1 MADPGEGVPARAT
14 AVRIQPETGPV
25 EATEAQTVAGGQW
38 TRAERVRQHLVLGRD
53 FGIIGFLVALVVA
66 LSISSSAFRTGGNV
80 ANMLNQMSWEGI
92 AACGATMTI
101 VSGGF
106 DLSQG
111 SVYAFCA
118 IVSVMLAGPLGTA
131 GSFAAATLI
140 GFCFGAANGA
150 VIAFGRINSFIATLA
165 TSYVI
170 LGFATVVTS
179 GNVESTSVPGF
190 MVMNNTYAGITVAAW
205 TFIGVAI
212 VTGLVLSYSRFGRGL
227 YAIGGN
233 AEAARLSGIPIWL
246 YRVVVFGISGACAGI
261 AGIIAGSQAG
271 SADPSIGSTLA
282 LTAIAATVVG
292 GTSIMGGEGAIW
304 RAVVGTIIIELINNG
319 FVLLNLNPV
328 YEDVVFGFLVLVA
341 VGLDQLLRR
350 RST

>member
-1 MADPGEGVPARAT
+1 MSNEPVSGPQVGVAERRAVSSED
-14 AVRIQPETGPV
+14 A
-25 EATEAQTVAGGQW
+25 
-38 TRAERVRQHLVLGRD
+38 TRAEAARKRLISARD
-53 FGIIGFLVALVVA
+53 FGILAFLVALVVA
-66 LSISSSAFRTGGNV
+66 LSATSSSFRTLGNV

-118 IVSVMLAGPLGTA
+118 ILSVMLAGTLGTA
-131 GSFAAATLI
+131 GAFAVAILV
-140 GFCFGAANGA
+140 GFCFGAANGG
-150 VIAFGRINSFIATLA
+150 VIALGRINSFIATLA

-170 LGFATVVTS
+170 VGFATVVTG
-179 GNVESTSVPGF
+179 GNVESTTAAGF
-190 MVMNNTYAGITVAAW
+190 MVMNNTYAGITAAAW

-212 VTGLVLSYSRFGRGL
+212 VTGVILSYSRFGRGL

-233 AEAARLSGIPIWL
+233 SEAARLSGVPIWL
-246 YRVVVFGISGACAGI
+246 YRVVVFGISGACAGV
-261 AGIIAGSQAG
+261 AGIIGASQAG

-292 GTSIMGGEGAIW
+292 GTSILGGEGAIW
-304 RAVVGTIIIELINNG
+304 RAVVGTVIIELINNG

-328 YEDVVFGFLVLVA
+328 YEDVVFGGLVLLA
-341 VGLDQLLRR
+341 VGMDQLLRR
-350 RST
+350 RVT

>member
-1 MADPGEGVPARAT
+1 MSEQLPPGAVGIAAKPGVRPQEVGR
-14 AVRIQPETGPV
+14 
-25 EATEAQTVAGGQW
+25 GGSGH
-38 TRAERVRQHLVLGRD
+38 RRLSYGRD
-53 FGIIGFLVALVVA
+53 FGIVAFLVALVVA
-66 LSISSSAFRTGGNV
+66 LSATSASFRTLGNV

-118 IVSVMLAGPLGTA
+118 ILSVMLAGPLGTA
-131 GSFAAATLI
+131 GAFAVAI
-140 GFCFGAANGA
+140 IVGFGFGAANGG
-150 VIAFGRINSFIATLA
+150 VIAFARVNSFIATLA

-170 LGFATVVTS
+170 VGLATVVTG
-179 GNVESTSVPGF
+179 GNVASTSAPGF
-190 MVMNNTYAGITVAAW
+190 LVMNNTYGGITVAAW
-205 TFIGVAI
+205 SFIAVAL
-212 VTGLVLSYSRFGRGL
+212 VTGLLLAYSGFGRGL

-233 AEAARLSGIPIWL
+233 PEAARLSGISIGL
-246 YRVVVFGISGACAGI
+246 YRVAVFGISGACAGI
-261 AGIIAGSQAG
+261 AGIIGGSQAG
-271 SADPSIGSTLA
+271 SADPSIGSSLA

-304 RAVVGTIIIELINNG
+304 RAVVGTVIIELINNG

-328 YEDVVFGFLVLVA
+328 YEDVVFGALVLFA

>member
-1 MADPGEGVPARAT
+1 VRARPVSRQSTPSAPVGVPEAPEVAIDRVGPLAARRRFVSA
-14 AVRIQPETGPV
+14 
-25 EATEAQTVAGGQW
+25 
-38 TRAERVRQHLVLGRD
+38 RD
-53 FGIIGFLVALVVA
+53 FGIIAFLVALAVA
-66 LSISSSAFRTGGNV
+66 LSSSSSSFRTASNV

-118 IVSVMLAGPLGTA
+118 ITSVMLAGTLGTA
-131 GSFAAATLI
+131 GAFVVAVLI
-140 GFCFGAANGA
+140 GFCLGTANGA
-150 VIAFGRINSFIATLA
+150 VIAFGRVNSFIATLA

-170 LGFATVVTS
+170 VGFATVMTG
-179 GNVESTSVPGF
+179 GNVESTSAPGF
-190 MVMNNTYAGITVAAW
+190 MVMNNTYAGITTAAW
-205 TFIGVAI
+205 SFIAVAVI
-212 VTGLVLSYSRFGRGL
+212 TGLLLAYSRFGRGL

-233 AEAARLSGIPIWL
+233 PEAARLSGIPIWL

-304 RAVVGTIIIELINNG
+304 RAVVGTVIIELINNG

-328 YEDVVFGFLVLVA
+328 YEDVVFGFLVLIA
-341 VGLDQLLRR
+341 VGLDQLLRHR
-350 RST
+350 AT